1 MDTTG
6 GPTTSPEPIYHQM
19 VVEADDTTR
28 LALTPAQAPEPDVG
42 LSEVDGSS

>member
-28 LALTPAQAPEPDVG
+28 MALAPAKAPELDAG
-42 LSEVDGSS
+42 LSDVDGSG